1 MPGPHSEDLCSA
13 PTERTTS
20 RGVLSE
26 VGLDGQVKPGRTHG
40 AGWTHC
46 RRSNVPLELAGA
58 LLPSVSGSAREN
70 DPLDAREIDDGI
82 QVSFTTGE
90 VERPTAQLI

>member
-26 VGLDGQVKPGRTHG
+26 VGLDGRVRRGRTHG
-40 AGWTHC
+40 AGLG
-46 RRSNVPLELAGA
+46 RIADVPMSRSSWQGPIAFSERLR
-58 LLPSVSGSAREN
+58 REN

-90 VERPTAQLI
+90 VELPGS